1 MRRGA
6 GYGYANRVVPARDDE
21 IDSLKGEMQLLRDSL
36 GRIEAQIE
44 KLAGK

>member
-6 GYGYANRVVPARDDE
+6 GYGYANRVVSRSDSE
-21 IDSLKGEMQLLRDSL
+21 IDSLKGEIQSLRDSL
-36 GRIEAQIE
+36 GRMEAQIE